1 MDLKDTKMSKMT
13 VAEAS
18 EYFKVSKEA
27 IHNRIRRGTLDCV
40 IEHGTKY
47 VVVGEV
53 KSEPVQTNAGNDKY
67 YSYIEQENT
76 VLKAKISELEG
87 ETRSLREQ
95 REQMLIEEKVKIEQI
110 YKERDIQL
118 KSVLQVVASKFLTHQ
133 NMDAVIDEAVS
144 ADEESAD
151 ELNMYDDDVIDVV
164 DEDDGYVSLKQF
176 IKLKM
181 YSKKK
186 REKIKSRFE
195 KYAFDDE
202 RIMVKAGKVYL
213 KPNHFDYSDLIR

>member
-1 MDLKDTKMSKMT
+1 MSKMT

-47 VVVGEV
+47 VVVGDV
-53 KSEPVQTNAGNDKY
+53 KSEPVQNNAGNDKY
-67 YSYIEQENT
+67 YSYIEQENA

-133 NMDAVIDEAVS
+133 NMEAVIEEAV
-144 ADEESAD
+144 AAEEA
-151 ELNMYDDDVIDVV
+151 EPFDDVIDVV
-164 DEDDGYVSLKQF
+164 DEEEDFVSLKQF
-176 IKLKM
+176 MKLKM

-186 REKIKSRFE
+186 RDKIKARFE
-195 KYAFDDE
+195 QYAFDDE
-202 RIMVKAGKVYL
+202 RILVKKSKIYL
-213 KPNHFDYSDLIR
+213 KPNHFDYSDLIK

>member
-1 MDLKDTKMSKMT
+1 MSKMT

-53 KSEPVQTNAGNDKY
+53 KSEPTPTIAGNDKY
-67 YSYIEQENT
+67 YSYIEQENA

-133 NMDAVIDEAVS
+133 NMEDVIEEAVT
-144 ADEESAD
+144 ADVEPF
-151 ELNMYDDDVIDVV
+151 DDVIDVV
-164 DEDDGYVSLKQF
+164 DEDEFVSLKQF
-176 IKLKM
+176 LKLKM

-186 REKIKSRFE
+186 REKIKARFE
-195 KYAFDDE
+195 KRAFDDE
-202 RIMVKAGKVYL
+202 RVLVKKGKIYL
-213 KPNHFDYSDLIR
+213 KPNHFDYSDLIK

>member
-1 MDLKDTKMSKMT
+1 MT

-53 KSEPVQTNAGNDKY
+53 KSEPVQTSAGNDKY
-67 YSYIEQENT
+67 YSYIEQENAA
-76 VLKAKISELEG
+76 LKAKISELEG

-95 REQMLIEEKVKIEQI
+95 REQMLIDEKEKIEQI
-110 YKERDIQL
+110 YKERDAQL

-133 NMDAVIDEAVS
+133 NMDAVIEEAVS
-144 ADEESAD
+144 AEEPPA
-151 ELNMYDDDVIDVV
+151 LDDVIDVV
-164 DEDDGYVSLKQF
+164 DEEEDMVSLKQF
-176 IKLKM
+176 MKLKM
-181 YSKKK
+181 YSKKR
-186 REKIKSRFE
+186 REKIKARFE

-202 RIMVKAGKVYL
+202 RILIKERKMYL
-213 KPNHFDYSDLIR
+213 KPNHFDYSDLIK

>member
-1 MDLKDTKMSKMT
+1 MSKMT

-53 KSEPVQTNAGNDKY
+53 KSEPVQTSAGNDKY
-67 YSYIEQENT
+67 YSYIEQENAA
-76 VLKAKISELEG
+76 LKAKISELEG

-95 REQMLIEEKVKIEQI
+95 REQMLIDEKEKIEQI
-110 YKERDIQL
+110 YKERDAQL

-133 NMDAVIDEAVS
+133 NMDAVIEEAVS
-144 ADEESAD
+144 AEEPPA
-151 ELNMYDDDVIDVV
+151 LDDVIDVV
-164 DEDDGYVSLKQF
+164 DEEEDMVSLKQF
-176 IKLKM
+176 MKLKM
-181 YSKKK
+181 YSKKR
-186 REKIKSRFE
+186 REKIKARFE

-202 RIMVKAGKVYL
+202 RILIKERKMYL
-213 KPNHFDYSDLIR
+213 KPNHFDYSDLIK

>member
-1 MDLKDTKMSKMT
+1 MSKMT

-53 KSEPVQTNAGNDKY
+53 KNEPAQINAGNDKY
-67 YSYIEQENT
+67 YSYIEQENA

-118 KSVLQVVASKFLTHQ
+118 RNVLEVVASKFLTHQ
-133 NMDAVIDEAVS
+133 NMDAVIEEAVT
-144 ADEESAD
+144 AEEA
-151 ELNMYDDDVIDVV
+151 EPFDDVIDVEE
-164 DEDDGYVSLKQF
+164 EDDFVSLKQF
-176 IKLKM
+176 LKLKM

-186 REKIKSRFE
+186 RTKIKARFE

-202 RIMVKAGKVYL
+202 RILLKGGKIYL
-213 KPNHFDYSDLIR
+213 TPNHYDYSDLIR

>member
-1 MDLKDTKMSKMT
+1 MSKMT

-40 IEHGTKY
+40 IEHGTKF
-47 VVVGEV
+47 VVVGET
-53 KSEPVQTNAGNDKY
+53 KSEPQATTTGNDKY
-67 YSYIEQENT
+67 YSYIEQENA

-110 YKERDIQL
+110 YKERDAQL

-133 NMDAVIDEAVS
+133 NVEAVIEEAV
-144 ADEESAD
+144 ATESVN
-151 ELNMYDDDVIDVV
+151 EVFDDVIDVV
-164 DEDDGYVSLKQF
+164 DEHDDEVVSLKQF
-176 IKLKM
+176 LKLKM

-186 REKIKSRFE
+186 RNKIKARFE
-195 KYAFDDE
+195 KKMFDDE
-202 RIMVKAGKVYL
+202 RILVKKGKVYL
-213 KPNHFDYSDLIR
+213 KPNHFDYGDLIK

>member
-1 MDLKDTKMSKMT
+1 MSKMT

-40 IEHGTKY
+40 IEHGTKF
-47 VVVGEV
+47 VVVGET
-53 KSEPVQTNAGNDKY
+53 KSEPQNTTTGNDKY
-67 YSYIEQENT
+67 YSYIEQENA

-110 YKERDIQL
+110 YKERDAQL

-133 NMDAVIDEAVS
+133 NMEAVIDEVVATETVEVVN
-144 ADEESAD
+144 A
-151 ELNMYDDDVIDVV
+151 LDDVIDVI
-164 DEDDGYVSLKQF
+164 DERDDEVVSLKQF
-176 IKLKM
+176 LKLKM

-186 REKIKSRFE
+186 RNKIKMRFE
-195 KYAFDDE
+195 KKMFDDE
-202 RIMVKAGKVYL
+202 RILVKKGKIYL
-213 KPNHFDYSDLIR
+213 KPNHFDYGDLIK

>member
-1 MDLKDTKMSKMT
+1 MSKMT

-53 KSEPVQTNAGNDKY
+53 KKEPVQTNAGNDKY
-67 YSYIEQENT
+67 YSYIEQENA
-76 VLKAKISELEG
+76 VLKAKVSELEG

-133 NMDAVIDEAVS
+133 NMEDVIEEAV
-144 ADEESAD
+144 AAEE
-151 ELNMYDDDVIDVV
+151 EPFDDVIDVV
-164 DEDDGYVSLKQF
+164 DEEDDFVSLKQF
-176 IKLKM
+176 LKLKM

-186 REKIKSRFE
+186 REKIKKRFE

-202 RIMVKAGKVYL
+202 RIMVKKGKIHL
-213 KPNHFDYSDLIR
+213 KPNHFDYSDLIK